1 MPQLSLYLFGPP
13 RLELDGRPV
22 DISRRNVLALAA
34 YLAVTRRPHSREALA
49 AMFWPEYEPSRA
61 RAALR
66 RTLSALN
73 TTLDGDW
80 LDADRETIGF
90 DSERDIWVDVLQF
103 ERCLGEARNRTGALT
118 RLAEAV
124 ALYHDDFL
132 AGFTLRDSPAFDEWQ
147 FFQSESL
154 RRELTQA
161 LERLVQAHQ
170 QQGQA
175 QAALPYAQRR
185 VELNPLDEAAQRDLM
200 RLYAQTG
207 QRTATV
213 RQYRLLEETLQA
225 ELGASPAPETIDL
238 FRHLQTAASDN
249 GSATTAAEPIPFEP
263 PAFLTVEGQPPRPP
277 ALFVARE
284 SELAQLDSY
293 LAQALNGQG
302 QLVFI
307 TGQAGSGKTALVQAF
322 ARQAQAAVPDLLVA
336 PGSCD
341 AYLGLGDPYLPFRE
355 ILQLLA
361 GDVEPRWTRGD
372 ITLENA
378 RRVWG
383 FLPQSIQTLKTVG
396 PGLIDRLISHH
407 VLPQP
412 ARRALAELTPWER
425 RDHLANLPLN
435 SQTSQN
441 DLIEQVAHFL
451 SELAQQRPLLLVI
464 DDAQWIDAASINMLF
479 SLSRR
484 LSTGR
489 ILLLVTYRPDDV
501 ALGRAGD
508 RHPLAPVINE
518 IRRRFGDPPIDL
530 AQTMTY
536 DFIEAL
542 LNAVPNQLGPAFRAA
557 LYRRTQGHPLFTVEL
572 LRSLQVRGD
581 LVKNGQGVWVES
593 DAIDWASLPARV
605 EAVIEERLGRL
616 DDRLRTILAA
626 AAVEGETFTVQVVAQ
641 VQNMSEGELLPIL
654 SQELVRRHQLILEQ
668 GEEKVGP
675 VYLARFH
682 FRHALFQQY
691 LYRTLSSSER
701 RWLHGQV
708 AAVLERIY
716 HDNLEPITVQLARH
730 YAEAGAVEQ
739 AVTYLLQA
747 GDRARLLYA
756 HHEATDFYQQA
767 LQFLKAQGDF
777 ERAARTLM
785 KLGLT
790 HHLAFNFQQSRQAY
804 DDGFSLWQQA
814 NVAQTPPAPAP
825 HALRTCWE
833 APYTLDPALVTDSE
847 SGTVIAHL
855 FSGLVSLNPELDV
868 VPELAHSWEI
878 LAGGSEYLFRLQ
890 GNLRWS
896 DGTPLTADDFVYSW
910 LRVLNPQLEAF
921 NATHFFDIKGAE
933 AFHAGETTPE
943 DVGIRAV
950 DRLTLH
956 ITLKNPVSY
965 FPQLLAHPGFF
976 PVPRHVIEAH
986 GAAWTALNHIVT
998 CGPFQLTGW
1007 EPDRLMTLTRYNDY
1021 RGPFTGN
1028 LTQVELYL
1036 DASTPEEMLAR
1047 YETGD
1052 FDVLNLWA
1060 FTQRRHIQQR
1070 YPDEFFSVPKLR
1082 VHFLCFNNRQ
1092 SPFDDPRVRRALAL
1106 ALDREMLANIVFAGD
1121 RIPATGGFVPP
1132 GMPGHTP
1139 DLALPFDPD
1148 QARRLL
1154 AEAGFPE
1161 GRGFPTIELAAKP
1174 SWDTPIE
1181 HLRQGWQK
1189 QLNIDIGWRKMEF
1202 DTLLDQI
1209 TQNPPSIYNIGWIAD
1224 YPDPDN
1230 LLRVGIQGRWHHPP
1244 YTKLVAEAKQLPDHI
1259 ERLKL
1264 YRQAER
1270 MLIEEAV
1277 VIPLFYSQGHI
1288 LIKPWV
1294 KRFPNSATNQHFWK
1308 DVIIEPH

>member
-34 YLAVTRRPHSREALA
+34 YLAITRRPHSREALA
-49 AMFWPEYEPSRA
+49 TMFWPEYEASKA
-61 RAALR
+61 KAALR

-73 TTLDGDW
+73 TALDGDW

-90 DSERDIWVDVLQF
+90 DSERDIWVDVRQF
-103 ERCLGEARNRTGALT
+103 EWCLGEARNGAGTLT
-118 RLAEAV
+118 RLTEAV

-132 AGFTLRDSPAFDEWQ
+132 AGFSLRASPAFDEWQ
-147 FFQSESL
+147 FFQSEAL
-154 RRELTQA
+154 RRELAQA
-161 LERLVQAHQ
+161 LERLVAGHRQSNV
-170 QQGQA
+170 
-175 QAALPYAQRR
+175 QAAFPYAQRR
-185 VELNPLDEAAQRDLM
+185 VEIDPLDEAAQRDLM
-200 RLYAQTG
+200 RLYVQAG
-207 QRTATV
+207 QRTAAV
-213 RQYRLLEETLQA
+213 RQYRLLTEALQA
-225 ELGASPAPETIDL
+225 ELGASPAPETVEL
-238 FRHLQTAASDN
+238 FRQLQ
-249 GSATTAAEPIPFEP
+249 TAAEPIPFEP
-263 PAFLTVEGQPPRPP
+263 PAFLTDDFQPARPP

-284 SELAQLDSY
+284 REMTQLDGY
-293 LAQALNGQG
+293 LAQALDGQG
-302 QLVFI
+302 QVVFI

-372 ITLENA
+372 ITRENA
-378 RRVWG
+378 RRVWN
-383 FLPQSIQTLKTVG
+383 FLSQSIQTLKTVG
-396 PGLIDRLISHH
+396 PGLIDRLISQNI
-407 VLPQP
+407 LPEP
-412 ARRALAELTPWER
+412 AHRALAELTPWETPDR
-425 RDHLANLPLN
+425 SANPPTDGQP
-435 SQTSQN
+435 SHN
-441 DLIEQVAHFL
+441 DLCEQVAHFL
-451 SELAQQRPLLLVI
+451 SELAQQRPLLLII
-464 DDAQWIDAASINMLF
+464 DDAQWIDAASINLLF

-518 IRRRFGDPPIDL
+518 IQRHYGHPPLDL

-572 LRSLQVRGD
+572 LRSLQARGD
-581 LVKNGQGVWVES
+581 LVKNGQGIWVES

-616 DDRLRTILAA
+616 DDRLRTILAT

-641 VQNMSEGELLPIL
+641 VQNMSEGELLRIL
-654 SQELVRRHQLILEQ
+654 SQELVQRHQLILEQ
-668 GEEKVGP
+668 GEEKVGSM
-675 VYLARFH
+675 YLARFH

-691 LYRTLSSSER
+691 LYRTLGSSER

-708 AAVLERIY
+708 AAVLEQTYR
-716 HDNLEPITVQLARH
+716 DNLEPITVQLARH

-739 AVTYLLQA
+739 AVAYLLQA
-747 GDRARLLYA
+747 GDKARLLYA
-756 HHEATDFYQQA
+756 HQEAIGFYQQA
-767 LQFLKAQGDF
+767 LQFLKAQGGF
-777 ERAARTLM
+777 ERAARILL

-804 DDGFSLWQQA
+804 LDGFALWQQA
-814 NVAQTPPAPAP
+814 SFPQTPPAPAP
-825 HALRTCWE
+825 HALRTCWVL
-833 APYTLDPALVTDSE
+833 PPTLDPALFTDDS
-847 SGTVIAHL
+847 SGVMIKQL
-855 FSGLVSLNPELDV
+855 FGRLVSLNPELDV

-890 GNLRWS
+890 DNIRWS
-896 DGTPLTADDFVYSW
+896 DGTPLTAGDFIYGW
-910 LRVLNPQLEAF
+910 RRVIDPKLASH
-921 NATHFFDIKGAE
+921 NAAHFFDIKGAE
-933 AFHAGETTPE
+933 AFHAGETSPE
-943 DVGIRAV
+943 QVGIQAV
-950 DRLTLH
+950 DALTLR
-956 ITLKNPVSY
+956 IELKNPVSY
-965 FPQLLAHPGFF
+965 FPQLLAHPSFS
-976 PVPRHVIEAH
+976 PVPRHAIETY
-986 GAAWTALNHIVT
+986 GAAWTEPGHIVT
-998 CGPFQLTGW
+998 CGPFRLAGQKPSQLI
-1007 EPDRLMTLTRYNDY
+1007 TLSRNPDY

-1028 LTQVELYL
+1028 LDQVELYL
-1036 DASTPEEMLAR
+1036 DVEDPEALLAR
-1047 YETGD
+1047 YEAD
-1052 FDVLNLWA
+1052 EFDILDLWA
-1060 FTQRRHIQQR
+1060 FTQRKHIQQR
-1070 YPDEFFSVPKLR
+1070 YPGELFSVPKLN
-1082 VHFLCFNNRQ
+1082 VNFLCFNTRQ
-1092 SPFDDPRVRRALAL
+1092 RPFDDPRVRRALAMT
-1106 ALDREMLANIVFAGD
+1106 LDRELLANIVFAGD
-1121 RIPATGGFVPP
+1121 RVPATGGFVPP

-1139 DLALPFDPD
+1139 DLALPFDPE

-1161 GRGFPTIELAAKP
+1161 GHNFPPIELAMQPLWSTAVEYLQQ
-1174 SWDTPIE
+1174 I
-1181 HLRQGWQK
+1181 WQE
-1189 QLNIDIGWRKMEF
+1189 QLNINVRWRKMDFEA
-1202 DTLLDQI
+1202 LLDQVN
-1209 TQNPPSIYNIGWIAD
+1209 QDPPSIYNIGWVAD

-1230 LLRVGIQGRWHHPP
+1230 LLRVGIQGRWHNPA
-1244 YTKLVAEAKQLPDHI
+1244 YFKLVGEAKQRLDHT

-1264 YRQAER
+1264 YRQADQ

-1277 VIPLFYSQGHI
+1277 VIPLFYSQCHI

-1294 KRFPNSATNQHFWK
+1294 KRFPNSATTQHFWQ